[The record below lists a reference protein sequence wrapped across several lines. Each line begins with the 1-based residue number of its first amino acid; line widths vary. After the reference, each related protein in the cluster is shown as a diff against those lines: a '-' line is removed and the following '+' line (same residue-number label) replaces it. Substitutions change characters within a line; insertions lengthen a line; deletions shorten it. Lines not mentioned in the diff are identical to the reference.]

1 MKGESLD
8 VKVRK
13 LVSPGVKER
22 SKKGPGV
29 FIRRET
35 PVVEGARVESK
46 GPSQSSQG
54 SPHSDGRIDVPP
66 RRAGEESEESSE
78 APKFLPTRN
87 CPSCET
93 GMNAPGTRH
102 TAQCKRG
109 FAEFQEA
116 MQKQRRVELEGVG
129 SEQSSPVTP
138 VPAALAE
145 SPQPMEVGTE
155 VPPVPHFT
163 AGTSAEYRQR
173 FKRPAETETEDLE
186 REIQESSAAMVGTV
200 GDENFDW
207 FWVETGEPVLISS
220 MFVLEGA
227 ASFCPATAPKMF
239 SGNVESIKY
248 EPHKQHEY
256 VKMTLGKSEVLV
268 WKPDSIVDDQTL
280 QYLDPDLGF
289 LGMQEEIHNLE
300 GCKTGTLV
308 GEAQVK
314 DLKRGHPN
322 TRVIQSRWVCAY
334 KGETRVRCR
343 IVAKD
348 FNRGSS
354 AKSLGFSSP
363 TPSIES
369 VHLVLTI
376 ACKRGY
382 RLRSLDISHAFM
394 HSPIR
399 GGTKIVLK
407 LPLSVS
413 LISGEPGFMILDK
426 ALNGLRDA
434 SLCWLELLS
443 DTVESVGLWN

>member
-1 MKGESLD
+1 MAELPDSVKQLSPNETRNVEAAYLHCGLDKGSLVQAKVRVDGNLELVQFNARNLRPITPLAWKLDLCEGFVTKLETDDRPQGYVQDQTGNSEQVKQDKSVSFDDLPVEEQRKLKGESLD

-35 PVVEGARVESK
+35 PVVEGTRVESK
-46 GPSQSSQG
+46 GPSQSPQG
-54 SPHSDGRIDVPP
+54 SPHSDGRIDVPL

-78 APKFLPTRN
+78 VPKFLPTRN

-102 TAQCKRG
+102 TAQCKRR

-200 GDENFDW
+200 GDESFDR
-207 FWVETGEPVLISS
+207 FWVETGEAVLISS
-220 MFVLEGA
+220 MFLLEGA
-227 ASFCPATAPKMF
+227 ASFCPATAPNMF
-239 SGNVESIKY
+239 REMWNPSN
-248 EPHKQHEY
+248 
-256 VKMTLGKSEVLV
+256 M
-268 WKPDSIVDDQTL
+268 
-280 QYLDPDLGF
+280 
-289 LGMQEEIHNLE
+289 N
-300 GCKTGTLV
+300 
-308 GEAQVK
+308 
-314 DLKRGHPN
+314 
-322 TRVIQSRWVCAY
+322 
-334 KGETRVRCR
+334 
-343 IVAKD
+343 
-348 FNRGSS
+348 
-354 AKSLGFSSP
+354 P
-363 TPSIES
+363 TNNMS
-369 VHLVLTI
+369 
-376 ACKRGY
+376 
-382 RLRSLDISHAFM
+382 M
-394 HSPIR
+394 
-399 GGTKIVLK
+399 
-407 LPLSVS
+407 
-413 LISGEPGFMILDK
+413 
-426 ALNGLRDA
+426 
-434 SLCWLELLS
+434 
-443 DTVESVGLWN
+443 